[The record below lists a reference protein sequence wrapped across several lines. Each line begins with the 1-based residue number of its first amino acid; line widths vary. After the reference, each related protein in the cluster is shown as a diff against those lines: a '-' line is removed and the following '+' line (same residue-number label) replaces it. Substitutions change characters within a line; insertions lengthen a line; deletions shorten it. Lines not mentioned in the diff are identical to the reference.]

1 MRILHTESSRNIGGQ
16 ELRVVEEMEWFQKN
30 GHDVLLA
37 AAPDSG
43 IHRAAAERG
52 LKVVPITFRGSFN
65 PLVIASLL
73 AACCRHRAQI
83 IVTHSSR
90 DTFAA
95 WPVAALLGLPLVRY
109 QHICKPLK
117 ASFWHR
123 LAWRHAPCCIVAVSE
138 SIRQRLLDQK
148 LAVASSLH
156 VIGEFVDLQAFHP
169 GVSPA
174 DFRAR
179 YGIPAD
185 ATVLTQ
191 IGMIRPDK
199 GQRILVQAADH
210 ILKKHPNCWF
220 LFAGSPTEPR
230 FLDDLMQQIGA
241 SPTPSRIVLAGFQ
254 KNVAAVIAA
263 SNFICLT
270 SLAEAQSKVIPQ
282 AFAMR
287 KLVIA
292 SNTGGIPEL
301 VHHGDNGLLYERGNP
316 VALAEA
322 VDFAFRCDLAQLT
335 DRAYEAACQLDVG
348 VVMLRTEK
356 LYASLLA

>member
-1 MRILHTESSRNIGGQ
+1 MRILYTESSRNIGGQ
-16 ELRVVEEMEWFQKN
+16 ELRAVEEMEWFQKN

-43 IHRAAAERG
+43 IHQAATERA
-52 LKVVPITFRGSFN
+52 LKVAPITFRGSCN
-65 PLVIASLL
+65 PLVITSLL
-73 AACCRHRAQI
+73 AVCRRHRAQL

-95 WPVAALLGLPLVRY
+95 WPVAGLLRLPLVRY

-117 ASFWHR
+117 SSFWHR
-123 LAWRHAPCCIVAVSE
+123 LAWRHAPRCIVAVSE
-138 SIRQRLLDQK
+138 SIRRRLLDQK
-148 LAVASSLH
+148 LAAASAIQVL
-156 VIGEFVDLQAFHP
+156 GEFVDLQAFHP
-169 GVSPA
+169 GVSPG

-179 YGIPAD
+179 HGIPA
-185 ATVLTQ
+185 AAILLSQ

-199 GQRILVQAADH
+199 GQRILVQAAEH
-210 ILKKHPNCWF
+210 ILKRHPHCWF

-230 FLDDLMQQIGA
+230 FLDDLMQQIRA
-241 SPTPSRIVLAGFQ
+241 SLTPSRIVLAGFQ

-301 VHHGDNGLLYERGNP
+301 VQHGDNGFLYERGNP

-322 VDFAFRCDLAQLT
+322 VDFAFRCDLPKLT
-335 DRAYEAACQLDVG
+335 GRAFEVARQMDIHT
-348 VVMLRTEK
+348 VMHRTEK